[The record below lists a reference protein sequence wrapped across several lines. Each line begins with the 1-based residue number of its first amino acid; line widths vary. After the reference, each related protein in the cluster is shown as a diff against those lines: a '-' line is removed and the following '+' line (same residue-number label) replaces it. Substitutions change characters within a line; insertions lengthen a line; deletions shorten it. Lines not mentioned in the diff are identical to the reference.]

1 MELLPPPHVLR
12 DVRGASAVAL
22 GGADLPRLL
31 SAAARAPQLPAR
43 PGPVLRRRRRLLLR
57 GPPAAR
63 QSRVRGADLS
73 HVRRAGLRRLVPS
86 VYIEFCLYY
95 RLEGDT
101 GGVRGFDSASTRDG
115 RPVLFRELMS
125 VISSWYSS
133 RSESAWRSFSWQL
146 RVSSRSS
153 SLSAASTAF
162 ARRGVRARRLGPAA
176 AARLLEV
183 PPNRPARSS
192 ACARAQARPRRGG
205 AALEVRPRG
214 APPRLR
220 ALVRLLDRQKL
231 LDELRHAPLLGGAQV
246 RERAALR
253 RRRRRRLG
261 ARGRDDL
268 GEGGHAGFRSVG
280 SRVDL
285 VTLMARS
292 GFSA

>member
-1 MELLPPPHVLR
+1 M
-12 DVRGASAVAL
+12 
-22 GGADLPRLL
+22 PRLL
-31 SAAARAPQLPAR
+31 SAAARAPQLPPR
-43 PGPVLRRRRRLLLR
+43 PGPILRRRGRMLLR
-57 GPPAAR
+57 GAAPQDR
-63 QSRVRGADLS
+63 LRRADLS

-146 RVSSRSS
+146 RVSARSS

-162 ARRGVRARRLGPAA
+162 RASAASARAVSAWRLRRASSRSRLIGYARSSASRAHASSATAA
-176 AARLLEV
+176 AARRSRSACVARHRACAPWCAFSAANRWTSFATRRFSVALRSASV
-183 PPNRPARSS
+183 PP
-192 ACARAQARPRRGG
+192 
-205 AALEVRPRG
+205 
-214 APPRLR
+214 
-220 ALVRLLDRQKL
+220 
-231 LDELRHAPLLGGAQV
+231 
-246 RERAALR
+246 LR

-268 GEGGHAGFRSVG
+268 GEGGHGFSITTR
-280 SRVDL
+280 RPR
-285 VTLMARS
+285 TQWHARRAS
-292 GFSA
+292 GFSALF